1 MAKRRFQLE
10 ALAPSQFFETLGGQT
25 PARKGEYQLL
35 IAVLQDAVECF
46 QKNVR
51 TGDRHFAEAEHW
63 IMVESGKSDAALSF
77 EYVCSV
83 LDLDP
88 ESVRQGLQRWRAAE
102 FAKGTHRPHASGRSR
117 RPQA

>member
-1 MAKRRFQLE
+1 MARRHFELN
-10 ALAPSQFFETLGGQT
+10 ALAATQFFETLGRQAPT
-25 PARKGEYQLL
+25 RKGEYQLL

-46 QKNVR
+46 QKNAR
-51 TGDRHFAEAEHW
+51 TGDRHFQEAEHW
-63 IMVESGKSDAALSF
+63 IMGKNGKSDAALSF

-102 FAKGTHRPHASGRSR
+102 FAKAASQPQGSARSR
-117 RPQA
+117 RPHA